1 MKTRSLAI
9 AATLVAAAVVSVA
22 AVPAAPASTAGQE
35 LELPLRFAMNGQGL
49 AREISGQKRL
59 EITID
64 QLSTEEDRQVLIGA
78 LIENGP
84 AAVRT
89 ALQKMPVLGRARIP
103 NELSYPLHYARAYQ
117 LEDGGWRIIIATDRD
132 IEAWEAIYRPRSVD
146 YDLVIA
152 ELRLDAELKGEGVLA
167 AGVML
172 GWNPD
177 TRTVLIEDYDTQPLR
192 LKNVRPINR

>member
-1 MKTRSLAI
+1 MKIRNLSI
-9 AATLVAAAVVSVA
+9 AAALVTAVVVSGA
-22 AVPAAPASTAGQE
+22 AVPAAPTSIAGQE
-35 LELPLRFAMNGQGL
+35 LPLKFAMNGQGL

-64 QLSTEEDRQVLIGA
+64 QLSTEEDRQALIGA

-84 AAVRT
+84 AAVRA

-117 LEDGGWRIIIATDRD
+117 LDDGGWRIVIATDRD

-152 ELRLDAELKGEGVLA
+152 ELRLDAEFKGEGVLA

-177 TRTVLIEDYDTQPLR
+177 TNTVIIEDYDTQPLR
-192 LKNVRPINR
+192 LKNVRPIGR